1 MPFLAIFTGVSL
13 TAWIL
18 CAVTFWTRMFF
29 ITGGYHRYFSHRSY
43 KTSRAF
49 QFVLAFGGGTAVQ
62 KGALWWAGHHRHHH
76 RYADTALDPHT
87 PRKGFW
93 WSHVGWILSDETSSA
108 PERSMKDFEKFP
120 ELRLLDRHDWIAPW
134 SLALICLVIGGWSGL
149 LIGFVLSTVLLWH
162 STFLINSLA
171 HVFGSRRFVTED
183 TSRNNPLLALLT
195 MGEGWHNNH
204 HRSAY
209 VARQGLKWW
218 EIDVTWYV
226 LVVLERLGII
236 WGVKRPRA
244 AVAGPVDAAT
254 VAAEFPEVDEAL
266 DHIELEPEL
275 QARLGDLVA
284 GSSAE
289 PEPA

>member
-1 MPFLAIFTGVSL
+1 VGL

-49 QFVLAFGGGTAVQ
+49 QFVLAVGGCSAAQ
-62 KGALWWAGHHRHHH
+62 KGPLWWAGHHRIHH
-76 RYADTALDPHT
+76 RFADTAADPHT

-93 WSHVGWILSDETSSA
+93 WSHMGWILSDETSSA
-108 PERSMKDFEKFP
+108 PARSMKDFEKFP
-120 ELRLLDRHDWIAPW
+120 ELRFISKHDWIAPW
-134 SLALICLVIGGWSGL
+134 ALAVICFAIGGWSGL
-149 LIGFVLSTVLLWH
+149 FIGFVLSTVLLWH
-162 STFLINSLA
+162 ATFLINSLA

-183 TSRNNPLLALLT
+183 TSRNNFLLAVLT

-226 LVVLERLGII
+226 LVVLEKLHVI
-236 WGVKRPRA
+236 WDVKRPRPA
-244 AVAGPVDAAT
+244 AQSIDPEVMAV
-254 VAAEFPEVDEAL
+254 EFAEVDEAL
-266 DHIELEPEL
+266 DHIELE
-275 QARLGDLVA
+275 ARLDGLVA
-284 GSSAE
+284 GNAT
-289 PEPA
+289 EPA